1 MRRAGLSFLPTLL
14 AALGLCGTA
23 RAETPCEASRVE
35 VAWPK
40 QRLFVGGGLKRAVFT
55 AQDREGRRCDALEG
69 RFAVAGLTRTAS
81 LSWSGGR
88 ATVEDDTLAAPELAV
103 TLPSGVQRLA
113 VPILPPWMSLLPALL
128 AVLLAVV
135 TRQVLLSLF
144 GGVWLGAAL
153 LADWAY
159 LGFGDAL
166 LTLVAV
172 LADTDRAKVVVFT
185 LLMGGMVGVVGA
197 SGGSL
202 GVVAKMSRHATTA
215 KSGSVATWIAGMFVF
230 FDDYASTL
238 LVGSTMRPVTDRLRI
253 SREKLSYIVDSTAAP
268 ITSLAAVSTWV
279 GYEVSVLGDAM
290 RAAGLERD
298 AYEVFLAGMP
308 SRFYQVFALAF
319 VLIVAFMGRDFGPML
334 RAERRARREGKP
346 LRDGAEPLLDS
357 HLVDESAAPELVEG
371 RWWLAVVPVVVLI
384 GVVGV
389 VLWVTG
395 VSAGRADDAAWAAAQ
410 AAGPLRLVG
419 YVLGSAASYDALL
432 YAAGASA
439 LSSILLA
446 TAVRSLSMK
455 RALDSFMNGMRAMTL
470 AVVVLCLAWSIGRVM
485 GDLEAGRFVASAI
498 GDSVP
503 GWSLPILTFS
513 LGALIALSTGTSWGA
528 IAILFPIAL
537 PVVVLHQQDP
547 AFELLLLGT
556 TSAILGGAV
565 FGDHCSPISDTT
577 VLASIACAAD
587 HIDHTR
593 TQAPYAA
600 LAALVSALLGYLP
613 LGFGLSPYVSLVL
626 GLGALV
632 GALRLLGRSPELD

>member
-1 MRRAGLSFLPTLL
+1 MRCAALLLLL
-14 AALGLCGTA
+14 AASGLSSPA
-23 RAETPCEASRVE
+23 HAQPPCDGPIVE
-35 VAWPK
+35 VEWPK
-40 QRLFVGGGLKRAVFT
+40 QRLFVGGGLKKAVFT
-55 AQDREGRRCDALEG
+55 AKDAEGQRCTDLEG
-69 RFAVAGLTRTAS
+69 SFSVSGLTRTTS
-81 LSWSGGR
+81 LAWSGGR
-88 ATVEDDTLAAPELAV
+88 ARVEDDTLTASDLVVA
-103 TLPSGVQRLA
+103 LPGGSQRLL
-113 VPILPPWMSLLPALL
+113 VPMLPPWMSLLPALL
-128 AVLLAVV
+128 AVVLAVV

-153 LADWAY
+153 LGGWSY
-159 LGFGDAL
+159 LGFGDSL

-172 LADTDRAKVVVFT
+172 LADADRAKVVVFT

-202 GVVAKMSRHATTA
+202 GVVAKMSRFATTP

-290 RAAGLERD
+290 RASGLERD

-319 VLIVAFMGRDFGPML
+319 VLVVAFMGRDFGPML
-334 RAERRARREGKP
+334 KAERRARKEGKP
-346 LRDGAEPLLDS
+346 LRDGAEPLLDAQ
-357 HLVDESAAPELVEG
+357 LVDETASPELVEG
-371 RWWLAVVPVVVLI
+371 RWWLAVVPVLVLI
-384 GVVGV
+384 GVVGA
-389 VLWVTG
+389 VLGATG
-395 VSAGRADDAAWAAAQ
+395 VSAGSADAQAWDAARS
-410 AAGPLRLVG
+410 AGTLRFVG
-419 YVLGSAASYDALL
+419 YILGNAASYDALL
-432 YAAGASA
+432 FAAGASA
-439 LSSILLA
+439 FSAIVLSM
-446 TAVRSLSMK
+446 AVRSLSMK

-470 AVVVLCLAWSIGRVM
+470 AVVVLCLAWAIGRVM

-503 GWSLPILTFS
+503 AWSLPLLTFS
-513 LGALIALSTGTSWGA
+513 LGAVIALSTGTSWGA

-537 PVVVLHQQDP
+537 PVVVLHQADP
-547 AFELLLLGT
+547 NFEALLLGT

-577 VLASIACAAD
+577 VLASIACASD

-593 TQAPYAA
+593 TQAPYAT
-600 LAALVSALLGYLP
+600 LAALVSVLLGYLP

-626 GLGALV
+626 GIGALV
-632 GALRLLGRSPELD
+632 LALRVLGRRPEEG